1 MEFFTWSLM
10 SHPSRKMEDFG
21 DESDLNC
28 VDLAQEASVEKNFS
42 VWPRDCFPN
51 ILVNNGATFPLI

>member
-1 MEFFTWSLM
+1 M